1 MSSEASPAEG
11 ESLDGLVAR
20 IDQAAEGVGS
30 ADEVWD
36 RLRLQPSEEGSATAL
51 VGKAFLYDERSN
63 RQTDSAAPHLA
74 EFIAR
79 QKAEQQRAEELR
91 GLVQGMVRHFH
102 LYNTT
107 EAIRLPDADGVFPAT
122 TLWRASLVV
131 VDANTLRNDIIY
143 ACRHEGTPTTLVNG
157 ANSQMLRLFCAR
169 HVLEELHEHYRE
181 WCEEE
186 DVPVTKFVKHFKTS
200 YAPLLRAVRQVPDG
214 LLSTE
219 EQDRVEVLGVDDPD
233 DIPSVTLALLLRA
246 FYMSEDLKACRAVY
260 GREFSSDEVRAWRE
274 VLSAGGDAGVV
285 GSLFQVGAMLTGALG
300 MGVWGLFDKLT
311 GSLNPWIRLLIAGV
325 VIGGGGYLYQRMP
338 EKRRDGVR
346 NGLGQ
351 ALNVATAFSAEHVA
365 ATTRMNRALPAAPI
379 WERLAGEQQRRNVL
393 TRACLHTLG
402 RAQGHLSA
410 VELAELLPG
419 LGVGQSA
426 PLVRQVLYK
435 YPGCFESVYS
445 GRWQVGT
452 ALVRAPRDLDEA
464 S

>member
-1 MSSEASPAEG
+1 MIRSVTDELPPDSDEPSPDTAPLFAEF
-11 ESLDGLVAR
+11 VAR
-20 IDQAAEGVGS
+20 QE
-30 ADEVWD
+30 AD
-36 RLRLQPSEEGSATAL
+36 
-51 VGKAFLYDERSN
+51 
-63 RQTDSAAPHLA
+63 
-74 EFIAR
+74 
-79 QKAEQQRAEELR
+79 QQRAEELQ
-91 GLVQGMVRHFH
+91 GLVKGMVRQFH
-102 LYNTT
+102 LHNVN
-107 EAIRLPDADGVFPAT
+107 EAVRLPDADGVFPAT

-143 ACRHEGTPTTLVNG
+143 ACHHEGTPTTLVNG
-157 ANSQMLRLFCAR
+157 ANSQVLRLFCAR
-169 HVLEELHEHYRE
+169 HVLEELHKHYRE
-181 WCEEE
+181 WCEKE

-311 GSLNPWIRLLIAGV
+311 RSLNPWIRLLIAGV

-338 EKRRDGVR
+338 EERRDGVR

-351 ALNVATAFSAEHVA
+351 ALNVAAAFIAEYVA

-393 TRACLHTLG
+393 THACLHTLG

-410 VELAELLPG
+410 VELAELLPS